1 MQSATI
7 GLHAIVKARELRV
20 SSGLEFAQP
29 SEFAD
34 YPGLPNEAVVSEAKL
49 LTDPTL
55 SALADPESGRSN
67 CRCDRFS
74 LPSQGTGKAP
84 RS

>member
-7 GLHAIVKARELRV
+7 GLHAIVKSRELRV

-34 YPGLPNEAVVSEAKL
+34 YSGLPNEAVVS
-49 LTDPTL
+49 
-55 SALADPESGRSN
+55 
-67 CRCDRFS
+67 
-74 LPSQGTGKAP
+74 
-84 RS
+84 